1 MWRKV
6 MTRKKAVV
14 SNLILV
20 LLFIQTFASFSTA
33 QASGTGI
40 SVNPSSLT
48 ASMGDNIT
56 ITITA
61 GNVTNLYGWQAAIK
75 YNASIINCTGV
86 WLPADNVF
94 AGLSQ
99 IPVPPI
105 LNDPTN
111 DGLNYVLWGVS
122 LFSGAVSFVQGTLF
136 KLNFTVVGYGETVIQ
151 IGTKQ
156 NPIQYNPGFPQTWYT
171 YLQDPDLNEIPFIEE
186 NGNVVVR
193 ATKAQVTFTQTGV
206 GSDFAGTVVGI
217 DGVNH
222 TRGSLPFSFMWD
234 IGSNHSFA
242 YQSPLIVTA
251 NAKRYVWN
259 STSGP
264 VPLQSGSINVTAP
277 QTVAGNYKTQYYL
290 AVNSTY
296 DSPNPASGWCEEN
309 VSVAA
314 SVSSVVSGPAGTRYV
329 CTGWTGTGSVPSG
342 GGGSSFSF
350 VINQSSSIIWNWKT
364 QYLLTVSTSPD
375 GLNPQPTRTPQGE
388 NASANSWWYD
398 SSVGVALSAQ
408 AVDGYAFTHWGVDG
422 VSQGLGTT
430 PVSATMNTTHTVTAY
445 YTSSGAVPDIA
456 TVNVTCSK
464 TTVGQGYAVAINVTV
479 ENHGV
484 DAESFNLTVYANTTV
499 VAFQTVT
506 LESGNSTTVTIVW
519 NTTGFGIGNYTVS
532 AYAEP
537 VPGETNTA
545 DNTFNDGVVNV
556 SIQGDVNGDRR
567 VDMKDI
573 GYIARRFLVPASDPL
588 WDSNADINGDGK
600 IDMKDI
606 GIAAKHFAEHYP

>member
-1 MWRKV
+1 

-14 SNLILV
+14 SNLIFV

-193 ATKAQVTFTQTGV
+193 ATKAQVTFTQTGARALNLRQKFIQLKKFLTISEQPRV
-206 GSDFAGTVVGI
+206 EAEKVE
-217 DGVNH
+217 
-222 TRGSLPFSFMWD
+222 SLKSA
-234 IGSNHSFA
+234 ISKL
-242 YQSPLIVTA
+242 QEELTQQKLITDTI
-251 NAKRYVWN
+251 
-259 STSGP
+259 SE
-264 VPLQSGSINVTAP
+264 
-277 QTVAGNYKTQYYL
+277 GNITIK
-290 AVNSTY
+290 N
-296 DSPNPASGWCEEN
+296 EN
-309 VSVAA
+309 VDLRERIIKTEQRLAELERLA
-314 SVSSVVSGPAGTRYV
+314 RQALEQ
-329 CTGWTGTGSVPSG
+329 TG
-342 GGGSSFSF
+342 
-350 VINQSSSIIWNWKT
+350 
-364 QYLLTVSTSPD
+364 
-375 GLNPQPTRTPQGE
+375 
-388 NASANSWWYD
+388 
-398 SSVGVALSAQ
+398 
-408 AVDGYAFTHWGVDG
+408 
-422 VSQGLGTT
+422 
-430 PVSATMNTTHTVTAY
+430 
-445 YTSSGAVPDIA
+445 
-456 TVNVTCSK
+456 
-464 TTVGQGYAVAINVTV
+464 
-479 ENHGV
+479 
-484 DAESFNLTVYANTTV
+484 
-499 VAFQTVT
+499 
-506 LESGNSTTVTIVW
+506 
-519 NTTGFGIGNYTVS
+519 
-532 AYAEP
+532 
-537 VPGETNTA
+537 
-545 DNTFNDGVVNV
+545 
-556 SIQGDVNGDRR
+556 
-567 VDMKDI
+567 
-573 GYIARRFLVPASDPL
+573 
-588 WDSNADINGDGK
+588 
-600 IDMKDI
+600 
-606 GIAAKHFAEHYP
+606 